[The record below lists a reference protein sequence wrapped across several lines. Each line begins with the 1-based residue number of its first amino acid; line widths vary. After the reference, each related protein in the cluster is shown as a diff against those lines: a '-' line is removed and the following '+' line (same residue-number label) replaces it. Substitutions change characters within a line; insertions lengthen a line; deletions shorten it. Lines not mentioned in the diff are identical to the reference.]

1 MILVIGSN
9 KINLM
14 IGGNVIDYDFRKFAV
29 KMQLDNVCKILG
41 GEIHH
46 QDIIDSKGNASKR
59 IIITYKENAS
69 SNLQ

>member
-1 MILVIGSN
+1 MIDDN
-9 KINLM
+9 
-14 IGGNVIDYDFRKFAV
+14 FRKFAV

>member
-1 MILVIGSN
+1 M
-9 KINLM
+9 
-14 IGGNVIDYDFRKFAV
+14 IDYDFRKFAV